1 MAQIGEASTTGA
13 ITMSERYKIIYH
25 RILLVL
31 SVALLAGL
39 GFYIYKNGKS
49 FEHMRNISLGLI
61 ATLISVHFL
70 NYILLGLT
78 HFYPLKKSHNITLK
92 TKEWFGLCTVS
103 ELFNMLLPAK
113 GGTAIRMLYIKEKK
127 NLEMRE
133 FLSMGLAV
141 VLTGFSLLG
150 VVGTIY
156 CHFFLKIHNI
166 VFVALESLF
175 ISLTISSFL
184 LIFASE
190 LVTKVFK
197 IERKYS
203 PKKYLADKKIVLV
216 SFLAYSGM
224 FLLYPIKVYLSF
236 KAIGVDIN
244 FLDSFEI
251 SLILLGS
258 SFFQVLPGNI
268 GVKEVATTYIG
279 QQYGISFD
287 TALLASLIDRAILL
301 LFLFPVGAY
310 FYWELLLEA
319 KVPQMRLPKIFAS
332 SRIPLMKRLA
342 KVR

>member
-1 MAQIGEASTTGA
+1 
-13 ITMSERYKIIYH
+13 MSERFKLIYH
-25 RILLVL
+25 RALLIL
-31 SVALLAGL
+31 SVALLIGL
-39 GFYIYKNGKS
+39 GFYVYKNGKS
-49 FEHMRNISLGLI
+49 FEKIGSISLGLI
-61 ATLISVHFL
+61 ATLIGVHFI
-70 NYILLGLT
+70 NYILLGFT
-78 HFYPLKKSHNITLK
+78 HFYPLQRSHNIKLK

-113 GGTAIRMLYIKEKK
+113 GGTAIRMLYINEKK
-127 NLEMRE
+127 NLEIRE

-150 VVGTIY
+150 VVGTLY

-190 LVTKVFK
+190 MVTRVFK
-197 IERKYS
+197 LERKYS

-216 SFLAYSGM
+216 SVLAYTGM
-224 FLLYPIKVYLSF
+224 FILYPLKVYLSF
-236 KAIGVDIN
+236 KAIGVHIH
-244 FLDSFEI
+244 FADSFEI

-258 SFFQVLPGNI
+258 SFFQILPGNI
-268 GVKEVATTYIG
+268 GVKEVATAYIA
-279 QQYGISFD
+279 QQYGIQFE
-287 TALLASLIDRAILL
+287 TALLASLVDRAILL
-301 LFLFPVGAY
+301 LFLFPFGSY
-310 FYWELLLEA
+310 FYWNLLLESRL
-319 KVPQMRLPKIFAS
+319 PRMSSIRLPKMIAS